1 MQNEERRG
9 PRWRKLRRQ
18 RDRGVLLLLMLCSA
32 SLSAQDEEGIGEIE
46 VGDSL
51 ESIAIDDGW
60 DVDSQ
65 DVPNEAMLD
74 EGEVDFPGGWI
85 EGRYDSTELFLR
97 SPAAGALDEY
107 REDDRFDYDPGGGP
121 EDRGFFEKIVDWI
134 AEVFER
140 LFGVGDAV
148 QDVAGVIPYILFA
161 IALGLVIWTVVRSNG
176 GVRLFRRA
184 AQREDIVFNEE
195 IRDIHALDF
204 PTLLNEALERKDYR
218 SAVRIHYLQI
228 LQSLSSSGRI
238 DWRPEKTNGEYLAE
252 LRSSTLYDPMRR
264 LTLLFDYIWYGEFS
278 IDRGEYESVRVDF
291 EQTAGMLGRE
301 AKA

>member
-1 MQNEERRG
+1 MIRG
-9 PRWRKLRRQ
+9 V
-18 RDRGVLLLLMLCSA
+18 RGVLLLVMLCFA
-32 SLSAQDEEGIGEIE
+32 PLSAQDDESGGEIE
-46 VGDSL
+46 ALDSL
-51 ESIAIDDGW
+51 ESVAFDDGW

-65 DVPNEAMLD
+65 DVPNGVMLD
-74 EGEVDFPGGWI
+74 EGEVDFPGRGI
-85 EGRYDSTELFLR
+85 EDRYDSTELYLR

-107 REDDRFDYDPGGGP
+107 REDDRFDYDPDGGP
-121 EDRGFFEKIVDWI
+121 GDRSFFEKIVDWI
-134 AEVFER
+134 AEIFDR

-176 GVRLFRRA
+176 GFRLFRRA

-204 PTLLNEALERKDYR
+204 PTLLNEALARKDYR
-218 SAVRIHYLQI
+218 SAIRIHYLQL

-252 LRSSTLYDPMRR
+252 LRSSTIYDPMRR
-264 LTLLFDYIWYGEFS
+264 LTLLFDYVWYGEFA